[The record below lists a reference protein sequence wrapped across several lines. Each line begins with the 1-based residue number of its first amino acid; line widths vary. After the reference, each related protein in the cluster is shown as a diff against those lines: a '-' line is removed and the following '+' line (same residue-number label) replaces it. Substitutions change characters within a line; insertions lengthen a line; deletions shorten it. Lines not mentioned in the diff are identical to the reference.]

1 MLGKAVGGALE
12 GCVTLRLQFCRI
24 VSTTGIASEYH
35 SCAKQLASPGLS
47 GTEGASLSIRRI
59 SIESSKFDD
68 STPEIGISESSL
80 GAEQSNASA
89 EDALA
94 GSAAAKVSEVRAAK
108 ETRYQSAS
116 SSCD

>member
-35 SCAKQLASPGLS
+35 SCAKQLASPRLS
-47 GTEGASLSIRRI
+47 GAEGASLSIRRI
-59 SIESSKFDD
+59 SIGSSKLDD
-68 STPEIGISESSL
+68 SNPESGVSESSPD
-80 GAEQSNASA
+80 AEQSNASA

-94 GSAAAKVSEVRAAK
+94 GSAAAEVSEVQAAN
-108 ETRYQSAS
+108 ENH
-116 SSCD
+116 